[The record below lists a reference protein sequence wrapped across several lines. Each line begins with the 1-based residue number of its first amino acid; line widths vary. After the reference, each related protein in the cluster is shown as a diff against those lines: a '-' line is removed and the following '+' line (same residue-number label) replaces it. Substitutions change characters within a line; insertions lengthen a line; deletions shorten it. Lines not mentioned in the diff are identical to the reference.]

1 MKSEETGNSGD
12 ALPRGFLQRVLA
24 RVIEVHPAEMRALGW
39 SWLYIFSVLFSYY
52 ILRPIRDEMGVA
64 GGVENLQWLFTGTLL
79 GMLAVNPPF
88 AALVAR
94 LPRVKFIAVSYRFF
108 LVNLVLFA
116 LLLHAATAEQNIWI
130 GRLFFIWISVFN
142 LFVVSVFWALM
153 VDVFD
158 SEQGKRLFGFIAA
171 GATLGGIVGS
181 SLTASLATQ
190 VAPTYL
196 LLISALLLEAAVFC
210 VARLAKLSDAL
221 QRRPAEQSDPSTRA
235 PVLAGGSRSGFRP
248 TGAREGTIGL
258 PGGLHEGPIGGSAF
272 SGLSHALSS
281 SYLINVSGF
290 ILLFAITSTFLYFQ
304 QAEIAKQSF
313 AERGARTAF
322 FARVDLWVNVLTLGA
337 QLFLTG
343 RVLRWIGVALTLA
356 VLPLISVFGFGA
368 LALAPTI
375 AVLVVYQVV
384 RRAGNF
390 AFARPSREVL
400 FTVVPREDKYKAKS
414 FIDTVVYRLGD
425 QVGAWSY
432 AGLGMLGLGMTGIAI
447 VAVPISLL
455 WLLNGLWLGRRQ
467 DELASAQ
474 GGSLRSGAS
483 AAQ

>member
-1 MKSEETGNSGD
+1 VTDSG
-12 ALPRGFLQRVLA
+12 AAASNGTLHRVLSH
-24 RVIEVHPAEMRALGW
+24 VIDVRPAELLALGW

-88 AALVAR
+88 AALVAK
-94 LPRVKFIAVSYRFF
+94 LPRVKFIAIAYRFF
-108 LVNLVLFA
+108 AANLILFA
-116 LLLHAATAEQNIWI
+116 ALLYLASAAQSIWI
-130 GRLFFIWISVFN
+130 GRLFFIWASVFN

-181 SLTASLATQ
+181 SVTAAFAKQ
-190 VAPTYL
+190 VPAAYL
-196 LLISALLLEAAVFC
+196 LLVSALLLEAAVFC
-210 VARLAKLSDAL
+210 VRRLSELSAAL
-221 QRRPAEQSDPSTRA
+221 HRTPGT
-235 PVLAGGSRSGFRP
+235 
-248 TGAREGTIGL
+248 AREDR
-258 PGGLHEGPIGGSAF
+258 PIGGAIL
-272 SGLSHALSS
+272 SGVAHALKSP
-281 SYLINVSGF
+281 YLINVSLF
-290 ILLFAITSTFLYFQ
+290 LLLFAITSTFLYFQ
-304 QAEIAKQSF
+304 QAEIARKSF
-313 AERGARTAF
+313 ADRGARTAF
-322 FARVDLWVNVLTLGA
+322 FASVDLWVNILTLGA

-343 RVLRWIGVALTLA
+343 RALKRIGVALTLA
-356 VLPLISVFGFGA
+356 FLPLLSIFGFGA
-368 LALAPTI
+368 LAWAPAI
-375 AVLVVYQVV
+375 AVLVAFQVI

-432 AGLGMLGLGMTGIAI
+432 AGLGAVGLAMTGIAL
-447 VAVPISLL
+447 VAVPISMV
-455 WLLNGLWLGRRQ
+455 WLVNSLWLGRKQ
-467 DELASAQ
+467 KALE
-474 GGSLRSGAS
+474 
-483 AAQ
+483 AAPVAG

>member
-1 MKSEETGNSGD
+1 MSSKEGRGEERRDSSD
-12 ALPRGFLQRVLA
+12 ALASGFLPRLLR
-24 RVIEVHPAEMRALGW
+24 RVIDVHPEEMRALGW

-79 GMLAVNPPF
+79 GMLAINPPF

-94 LPRVKFIAVSYRFF
+94 LPRVKFIAASYRFF
-108 LVNLVLFA
+108 LANLLLFA
-116 LLLHAATAEQNIWI
+116 LLLHVATAEQNIWI

-158 SEQGKRLFGFIAA
+158 AEQGKRLFGFIAA

-181 SLTASLATQ
+181 SLTASLAKQ

-210 VARLAKLSDAL
+210 VSRLAKISDAL
-221 QRRPAEQSDPSTRA
+221 QRRPAAQSEER
-235 PVLAGGSRSGFRP
+235 
-248 TGAREGTIGL
+248 
-258 PGGLHEGPIGGSAF
+258 PIGGSAF

-290 ILLFAITSTFLYFQ
+290 LLLFAITSTFLYFQ

-313 AERGARTAF
+313 ADRGARTAF

-343 RVLRWIGVALTLA
+343 RVLRWFGVALTLA
-356 VLPLISVFGFGA
+356 VLPLLSVIGFGA

-375 AVLVVYQVV
+375 AVVVVYQVV

-432 AGLGMLGLGMTGIAI
+432 AGLGMFGLGMTGIAI

-455 WLLNGLWLGRRQ
+455 WLLNGLWLGKRQ
-467 DELASAQ
+467 DEMASAQ
-474 GGSLRSGAS
+474 NGSSRSAAS